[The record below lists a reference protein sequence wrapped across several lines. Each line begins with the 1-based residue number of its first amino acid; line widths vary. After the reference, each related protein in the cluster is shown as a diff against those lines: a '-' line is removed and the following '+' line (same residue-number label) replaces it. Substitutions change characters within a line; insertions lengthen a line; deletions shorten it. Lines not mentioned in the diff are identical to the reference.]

1 MRRYLIYAA
10 VYGTIGIC
18 VGLAMAYVSK
28 DGQPAYFSIVPKR
41 KSNLVDLPTR
51 EEPAT
56 AVEVEEVPNIEEI
69 SE

>member
-28 DGQPAYFSIVPKR
+28 DGQPYFSIVGGPSRKR
-41 KSNLVDLPTR
+41 DNMIELDPEKVNLS
-51 EEPAT
+51 
-56 AVEVEEVPNIEEI
+56 VEEVPEEM
-69 SE
+69 EVNE